1 MKEKSLLSLTTFPSD
16 VLKKSARLSFESDT
30 HTRIWGRGGLV
41 DSHDVRSDIRER
53 KASLLPLPNLPHIR
67 HNH

>member
-30 HTRIWGRGGLV
+30 QRRIWGRGGLV
-41 DSHDVRSDIRER
+41 DSHDVRNNILEQ
-53 KASLLPLPNLPHIR
+53 KASSFAKSSSHPP
-67 HNH
+67 